1 MGRYAAGVD
10 YGSLSGRAVLVDLDT
25 GKELAASV
33 FAYPHGVMTREL
45 PDGTPLP
52 DDWAVQDPQD
62 YLEVLRRTIPQVL
75 RESGVS
81 PKDVISVGVDC
92 TANTALPVRTDGK
105 PLCFLPEFASHPH
118 AWMKMWKHHAAQ
130 PLADRMTELAQERG
144 ESWLPFY
151 GGRVSSEWSLP
162 KLWQIV
168 REDEEVCRA
177 ADRWVEAAD
186 WLVWQL
192 CGKLTPNACAA
203 GYKAFWRKGEGYPL
217 DFLEALD
224 PRLALAVRE
233 KLGGDPLPPGSLAGF
248 VTKHGAALT
257 GLAPGTAVAAGGV
270 DAHACV
276 PAAGIDGPGQL
287 LAIIGT
293 STCHMLM
300 ADRQIAVPGICGAV
314 EDGILP
320 GWWGYEA
327 GQSCVGD
334 GFAWYLDN
342 CLPGSCREE
351 ARQEGKNLHA
361 WLRER
366 ASRLRPGES
375 GLLAL
380 DWWNGNRSV
389 LTDASLSGTI
399 VGLTLRTRPEEIY
412 RALLE
417 ATAYGARVIVENYR
431 AHGMPVDRFVAAG
444 GIPLKDPL
452 MMQIYADVLGI
463 PVHIAG
469 SAQGPALGSAILAA
483 AAAGEKRGGFAS
495 VGEAVR
501 ALGWQ
506 KDTVYNPI
514 PEHVAVYDRL
524 FAEYRRLHDYFG
536 RENDVMKRLRAIR
549 AGEV

>member
-1 MGRYAAGVD
+1 MGRYAVGVD

-33 FAYPHGVMTREL
+33 FAYPHGVMAREL

-81 PKDVISVGVDC
+81 PKDVIAVGVDC

-248 VTKHGAALT
+248 VTKHGAL
-257 GLAPGTAVAAGGV
+257 
-270 DAHACV
+270 
-276 PAAGIDGPGQL
+276 
-287 LAIIGT
+287 
-293 STCHMLM
+293 S
-300 ADRQIAVPGICGAV
+300 
-314 EDGILP
+314 P
-320 GWWGYEA
+320 GW
-327 GQSCVGD
+327 
-334 GFAWYLDN
+334 
-342 CLPGSCREE
+342 LP
-351 ARQEGKNLHA
+351 AR
-361 WLRER
+361 R
-366 ASRLRPGES
+366 
-375 GLLAL
+375 
-380 DWWNGNRSV
+380 
-389 LTDASLSGTI
+389 
-399 VGLTLRTRPEEIY
+399 
-412 RALLE
+412 
-417 ATAYGARVIVENYR
+417 
-431 AHGMPVDRFVAAG
+431 
-444 GIPLKDPL
+444 
-452 MMQIYADVLGI
+452 
-463 PVHIAG
+463 
-469 SAQGPALGSAILAA
+469 
-483 AAAGEKRGGFAS
+483 
-495 VGEAVR
+495 
-501 ALGWQ
+501 
-506 KDTVYNPI
+506 
-514 PEHVAVYDRL
+514 
-524 FAEYRRLHDYFG
+524 
-536 RENDVMKRLRAIR
+536 
-549 AGEV
+549 